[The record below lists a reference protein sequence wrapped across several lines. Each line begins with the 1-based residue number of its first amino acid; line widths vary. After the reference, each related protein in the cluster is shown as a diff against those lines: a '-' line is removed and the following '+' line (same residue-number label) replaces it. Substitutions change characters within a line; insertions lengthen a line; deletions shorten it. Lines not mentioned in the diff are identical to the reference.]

1 MTAATASQIN
11 RPLKIA
17 AIGARF
23 WYCFSTF
30 KGFAAQVRGFRR
42 SSSLTPRRQI
52 KLSIQSYDGI
62 FSDASRPAIGGENF
76 ASALT
81 RSTLCTVALR
91 TSASTVGGAGEY
103 LLRCP
108 YQDFQGERR
117 TGNGRQEGCSPD
129 AAVPGDNASGGPV
142 VSGSGQPAATFSNAR
157 IGTAEG
163 ATQTVTAGTLS
174 CHPRGQTAEMGVK
187 KFERHALRRVVAL
200 FSPARSDEGA
210 AGCADFAGCIGRVD
224 FDPTTPLFT
233 RPYNRQ
239 NRNKSNRGRA
249 AIGDGQQ
256 QGTGSNRGRAAT
268 GRNENGQG

>member
-1 MTAATASQIN
+1 
-11 RPLKIA
+11 
-17 AIGARF
+17 
-23 WYCFSTF
+23 
-30 KGFAAQVRGFRR
+30 
-42 SSSLTPRRQI
+42 
-52 KLSIQSYDGI
+52 
-62 FSDASRPAIGGENF
+62 
-76 ASALT
+76 
-81 RSTLCTVALR
+81 
-91 TSASTVGGAGEY
+91 
-103 LLRCP
+103 
-108 YQDFQGERR
+108 
-117 TGNGRQEGCSPD
+117 
-129 AAVPGDNASGGPV
+129 V

-268 GRNENGQG
+268 GDGKQQAATRTGRGESPCPCESARIDLASRALVD